1 MCEADLDIHT
11 YNTQIPTQSVTAYAM
26 QICCNTEYNNA
37 LFTIPH
43 IREKKRENFMQR
55 GKDVSKLV
63 EHNCNTNIYNK
74 ANEFAGI
81 DEKKLIKKQNYK
93 FQQYLVLPHNNK
105 SS

>member
-1 MCEADLDIHT
+1 MYKRSFCKNQLEGMCEADLDIHT

-63 EHNCNTNIYNK
+63 EHNCNTNIY
-74 ANEFAGI
+74 I
-81 DEKKLIKKQNYK
+81 TKLMNLQA
-93 FQQYLVLPHNNK
+93 
-105 SS
+105 